1 MQKTIQKA
9 IQDIGQHPF
18 LFVGSGFSRRYLNTP
33 NFEDLLR
40 NFSGHIGDNEFLF
53 PSYLQR
59 SDKHMP
65 TVAGMLEDDFNREFY
80 KVGKFV
86 ELKEKYKTQLQS
98 GMSPFKI
105 SVADFFSS
113 NFSFN
118 DKYSKEIDLLRQLSI
133 RSINGVITTNY
144 DFLVEN
150 LFQDFQRFI
159 GQNELLFSTLSG
171 VAEIYKIH
179 GCSSSPE
186 SIVITQSDYEK
197 FNNKSQYLV
206 SKLLTIFLEYPI
218 FFIGYSL
225 NDENIQLIFKNIK
238 ECLTEEKLAVLQDRL
253 FFIKRSK
260 DGKEEKSTSVF
271 EGIPFTQITTNDYSK
286 VYEGILSAKSNY
298 NPRLISK
305 LKRDVYSLVKT
316 HKSKDVVGVIDI
328 EKIDDMGKINK
339 VVIGVGDTRHFVS
352 LIDAKCLY
360 KYAVL
365 NEEIIDSDHI
375 LEIHFKNLLL
385 GNQGGLPIFKLLSQ
399 YSKPFNDLDTDIKSY
414 VLSHQTFNS
423 LLSKTDI
430 ESTSKKKL
438 SAYTIDDL
446 ISEYGEDTAYRK
458 IMYLDEKNI
467 SIEKLESYLVKIV
480 KEKRILEEKSPYSS
494 YLKKSIRIY
503 DFLKYKDKVCIP
515 SQ

>member
-40 NFSGHIGDNEFLF
+40 SFSKYIGNNEFLF
-53 PSYLQR
+53 PSYLQK
-59 SDKHMP
+59 SEKHMP
-65 TVAGMLEDDFNREFY
+65 TVAGLLEDDFNKEFY
-80 KVGKFV
+80 KEGAFI
-86 ELKEKYKTQLQS
+86 ELKEKYKTQLHT
-98 GMSPFKI
+98 GLSPFKI
-105 SVADFFSS
+105 AIADFFSAQTVL
-113 NFSFN
+113 NEE
-118 DKYSKEIDLLRQLSI
+118 YSKEIELLKQLSI

-144 DFLVEN
+144 DFLVES
-150 LFQDFQRFI
+150 LFHDFQPFI
-159 GQNELLFSTLSG
+159 GQNELLFSTLNG

-186 SIVITQSDYEK
+186 SIIITKTDYEQ

-225 NDENIQLIFKNIK
+225 SDENIQLIFKNIK
-238 ECLTEEKLAVLQDRL
+238 ECLTKEKLSALKNRL

-260 DGKEEKSTSVF
+260 DGNEEISTSVF
-271 EGIPFTQITTNDYSK
+271 DGIPFTQITINDYLK
-286 VYEGILSAKSNY
+286 IYEGILSAKSNY

-328 EKIDDMGKINK
+328 EKIDDMGRINK

-352 LIDAKCLY
+352 LISAKSIY
-360 KYAVL
+360 KHAVL

-375 LEIHFKNLLL
+375 LDVHLKKLLL

-399 YSKPFNDLDTDIKSY
+399 YSKPLKELDEDIKTY
-414 VLSHQTFNS
+414 VLSHKTFRS
-423 LLSKTDI
+423 FLSKTEV
-430 ESTSKKKL
+430 ESPLKQKL
-438 SAYTIDDL
+438 VNHTIDDL
-446 ISEYGEDTAYRK
+446 ISEVGEDTAYRK
-458 IMYLDEKNI
+458 IMFLDEKNI
-467 SIEKLESYLVKIV
+467 SVDRLESYLVKIL
-480 KEKRILEEKSPYSS
+480 KETRILEEKSVYSS
-494 YLKKSIRIY
+494 SLKKVIRIY
-503 DFLKYKDKVCIP
+503 DYLKYKK
-515 SQ
+515 